1 MMTILHF
8 FQMLIEHIDCT
19 ERLNVQSSK
28 SKFIFHPIC
37 LTLIVLYNI
46 PRWTLD
52 FWFFDHEHFVKQE
65 LSRVSRHQVLVWLGE
80 SNKTCGRV
88 KCQVML
94 SIIQYYMFPGVT
106 LLWRYSRHHHMHLHS
121 LTTDTEIQFQK
132 ALDRIHC
139 SAFRH
144 VLLSYKWVDHWYL
157 TTFTLL

>member
-1 MMTILHF
+1 MRIEPMMTILHF

-65 LSRVSRHQVLVWLGE
+65 LSRVSRHQVLVWLGAGGE
-80 SNKTCGRV
+80 QQDVREGKVPSYV
-88 KCQVML
+88 EHY
-94 SIIQYYMFPGVT
+94 SIFHVSWCNTT
-106 LLWRYSRHHHMHLHS
+106 LKVFSTPPH
-121 LTTDTEIQFQK
+121 
-132 ALDRIHC
+132 AL
-139 SAFRH
+139 
-144 VLLSYKWVDHWYL
+144 
-157 TTFTLL
+157 TFTDN